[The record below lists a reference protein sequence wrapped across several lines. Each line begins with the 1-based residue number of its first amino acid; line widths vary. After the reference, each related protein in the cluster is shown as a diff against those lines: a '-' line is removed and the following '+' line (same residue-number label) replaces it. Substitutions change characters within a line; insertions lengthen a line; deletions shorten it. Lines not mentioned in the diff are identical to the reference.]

1 MHVSL
6 GKYFKPWPKR
16 VQPLIAGI
24 TSNQLACVKNV
35 ETPCF
40 GYLFAIYRLAL
51 IHSTV
56 PPRVRYRE
64 RHRAIAYVVTQME
77 FEIGRIKL
85 LAKSNRNNI
94 PDRAVTLNC
103 YVQKFNPTRF
113 NKAGYASNEMIISGY
128 LGS

>member
-6 GKYFKPWPKR
+6 GKYFIPRPKR
-16 VQPLIAGI
+16 IQLLIAGI
-24 TSNQLACVKNV
+24 TSNQLACVRNV

-51 IHSTV
+51 IYATV
-56 PPRVRYRE
+56 PPGVRYPGR
-64 RHRAIAYVVTQME
+64 RRAIAYVVTQME

-103 YVQKFNPTRF
+103 
-113 NKAGYASNEMIISGY
+113 M
-128 LGS
+128 